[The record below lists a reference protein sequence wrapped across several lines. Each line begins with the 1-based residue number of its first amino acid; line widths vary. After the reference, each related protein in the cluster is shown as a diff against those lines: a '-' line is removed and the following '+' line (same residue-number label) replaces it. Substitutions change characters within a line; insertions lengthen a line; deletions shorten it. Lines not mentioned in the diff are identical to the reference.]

1 MDSAGHVIIQIY
13 INIYI
18 KIYHYI
24 NTNIDLTVIIKQE
37 CIHFVETKGG
47 HMKSWEKERGAIIY
61 VKYSQSP

>member
-18 KIYHYI
+18 QIYQSI

-37 CIHFVETKGG
+37 CIHFVHFGETKGG
-47 HMKSWEKERGAIIY
+47 HVKSWEKERGTVIY
-61 VKYSQSP
+61 I